1 MGEVTISLEK
11 YISLVRMAGR
21 VEAAIQYI
29 KEESFPGEQ
38 VDHRNAGGRKG
49 MYRGIGIESGKEVS
63 DECAFDY
70 AKNHLDEMT
79 DMDKQTFVEFFF
91 SGNWI
96 REEDHAEA

>member
-1 MGEVTISLEK
+1 
-11 YISLVRMAGR
+11 
-21 VEAAIQYI
+21 
-29 KEESFPGEQ
+29 
-38 VDHRNAGGRKG
+38 
-49 MYRGIGIESGKEVS
+49 MYREIGIESGKEVS

>member
-1 MGEVTISLEK
+1 
-11 YISLVRMAGR
+11 
-21 VEAAIQYI
+21 
-29 KEESFPGEQ
+29 
-38 VDHRNAGGRKG
+38 

-96 REEDHAEA
+96 REEDHSEAYF

>member
-1 MGEVTISLEK
+1 
-11 YISLVRMAGR
+11 
-21 VEAAIQYI
+21 
-29 KEESFPGEQ
+29 
-38 VDHRNAGGRKG
+38 

-63 DECAFDY
+63 DY